1 MPDLIFNENFVVIFL
16 IIVFSIIQSLFG
28 VGILLFGT
36 PTFLFLGFSFEE
48 ALSFTLPASLSVS
61 FLQILTNIDLA
72 RDKKRSI
79 QIITPSLIL
88 GLCILI
94 YIQKTEL
101 IQFYVG
107 LMLILISIIRMSK
120 GVHEIFKGLIKKYN
134 KVSLGIIGLIH
145 GFTNLG
151 GGFLTFY
158 TSAKYSDKRLITT
171 NIAFIYAI
179 FALIQITFLSLFSEY
194 TLNYLSLYLMMVSGL
209 VFIISGRFLINKI
222 KNRDY
227 SRIITLI
234 ILLYGLLSLISFF

>member
-1 MPDLIFNENFVVIFL
+1 MPGLILDEHFVVILL

-48 ALSFTLPASLSVS
+48 ALAFTLPASLSVS
-61 FLQILTNIDLA
+61 FLQIATNIHLV
-72 RDKKRSI
+72 RDKKRSLLT
-79 QIITPSLIL
+79 ITPSLIL
-88 GLCILI
+88 GLWILI
-94 YIQKTEL
+94 YIQKTDL

-107 LMLILISIIRMSK
+107 LMLILIAIIRTSK
-120 GVHEIFKGLIKKYN
+120 DVHEIFKGLIKKN
-134 KVSLGIIGLIH
+134 NNVSLGIIGFIH

-158 TSAKYSDKRLITT
+158 TSAKYSDKRLITA

-179 FALIQITFLSLFSEY
+179 FALIQITFLSLFSQFS
-194 TLNYLSLYLMMVSGL
+194 LNFLSLYLSIVSGL
-209 VFIISGRFLINKI
+209 VFIISGRFLIDKI

-227 SRIITLI
+227 SRIISLI
-234 ILLYGLLSLISFF
+234 ILLYGFFSLISFF

>member
-1 MPDLIFNENFVVIFL
+1 MPELIFNESFSVIFL

-48 ALSFTLPASLSVS
+48 TLSFTLPASLSVS
-61 FLQILTNIDLA
+61 LLQILTNIDLA

-79 QIITPSLIL
+79 QIITPSLIA
-88 GLCILI
+88 GLCTLI

-107 LMLILISIIRMSK
+107 LMLILIAIIRMSN
-120 GVHEIFKGLIKKYN
+120 GVHKIFKRLIKKYN
-134 KVSLGIIGLIH
+134 NLSLGIIGFIH

-158 TSAKYSDKRLITT
+158 TSAKYSDKKLITT

-179 FALIQITFLSLFSEY
+179 FASIQIAFLFLFSEF
-194 TLNYLSLYLMMVSGL
+194 TLNFLSLYLMMVSGL
-209 VFIISGRFLINKI
+209 VFIISGRCLINKI

-234 ILLYGLLSLISFF
+234 ILIYGLLSLINFF